1 VSNVILKIRRMEEGP
16 EEELVSPDTPLEKTV
31 VFEKA
36 MKH

>member
-1 VSNVILKIRRMEEGP
+1 VSNVILKIRMEEGP